1 MLDCLA
7 TLLIGPTGSGKTPL
21 GEAMERCG
29 IRGCRAIHFDFG
41 AHLRAAVAHPEK
53 YPLLAPGDVA
63 ILDNK
68 LRTNALLEDN
78 EFHIAEKILVFFI
91 THNRLCRGE
100 YLILNGLPRHAGQAE
115 ALGSL
120 IKVKEVINLDC
131 SAEVVRH
138 RIANNEC
145 NDRALRKDDSADEIE
160 RKLKIFKNRT
170 LPLLDYY
177 RKQGVPILSIR
188 IEKGMGI
195 DAMLRCADTL
205 RGF

>member
-1 MLDCLA
+1 MLDCHA

-21 GEAMERCG
+21 GEAMEHCG
-29 IRGCRAIHFDFG
+29 IRGCRAVHFDFG
-41 AHLRAAVAHPEK
+41 VHLRAAVAHPEK
-53 YPLLAPGDVA
+53 YPLLAPGDVT

-68 LRTNALLEDN
+68 LRTNALLEDD
-78 EFHIAEKILVFFI
+78 EFYIAEKILTSFI
-91 THNRLCRGE
+91 AHNHLCRGE
-100 YLILNGLPRHAGQAE
+100 FLILNGLPRHVGQAE

-131 SAEVVRH
+131 SAEVVWH
-138 RIANNEC
+138 RIVNNEG
-145 NDRALRKDDSADEIE
+145 NDRALRKDDSSDEVE
-160 RKLKIFKNRT
+160 RKLKIFQNRT

-177 RKQGVPILSIR
+177 QKKGVTILSIR